1 MAVLLALLASAVG
14 CDALLTDPAAQG
26 RIRIVALDRHGTPLP
41 GIRAELFLGYR
52 RMGYLTT
59 DGSGVADY
67 REVPEGNYGVYMVLP
82 PEYAGWDEIRGGSRD
97 DFRAGIVVRPG
108 LDTTLHF
115 EFLRRGIGSVVV
127 WAIDQDSLAV
137 PDREVTLY
145 SPRGVLGFDTT
156 DASGRA
162 EFPSVAF
169 GNYGVRSTAPDTFRA
184 PGAALA
190 VVRDGLVIDQGRRET
205 VVLSMPRCRGS
216 VDVRVV
222 DEVGGPVADTPVI
235 LYRGPRVF
243 RQGTTDAT
251 GWLTWTR
258 VTCGEYGAALTP
270 PPTYFSPW
278 ARDTAF
284 VDGLTLAD
292 GQSIRVTLR
301 ALQCA
306 GRIAVRVEEASG
318 IGVAGATVSRYTGA
332 GVGPQLTTD
341 PSGAATFLKVPCGVH
356 GVFVT
361 PPEGYAGTWAR
372 DSQFVD
378 DLTIRVGTVKSV
390 TLRLT
395 KRP

>member
-1 MAVLLALLASAVG
+1 MLAVLASAVG

-52 RMGYLTT
+52 RMGYLAT
-59 DGSGVADY
+59 DRSGVADY

-82 PEYAGWDEIRGGSRD
+82 PEYAGWDELRGGSRD

-137 PDREVTLY
+137 PEREVILY

-162 EFPSVAF
+162 EFRSVAF
-169 GNYGVRSTAPDTFRA
+169 GNYGVRATAPDTFQTA
-184 PGAALA
+184 GAVLE
-190 VVRDGLVIDQGRRET
+190 VVRDGLLIDQGRRET

-216 VDVRVV
+216 
-222 DEVGGPVADTPVI
+222 
-235 LYRGPRVF
+235 
-243 RQGTTDAT
+243 
-251 GWLTWTR
+251 
-258 VTCGEYGAALTP
+258 
-270 PPTYFSPW
+270 
-278 ARDTAF
+278 
-284 VDGLTLAD
+284 
-292 GQSIRVTLR
+292 
-301 ALQCA
+301 
-306 GRIAVRVEEASG
+306 IAVRVEDASG
-318 IGVAGATVSRYTGA
+318 IGVAGAIVTRYTGA

-378 DLTIRVGTVKSV
+378 DLTIRVGTIKNV